1 ALLLAPADAWL
12 GAGPPADDPW
22 QWFLSRVPPF
32 WRAGGPRQAR
42 SRRAP
47 RVTGS
52 WPATVNGA
60 PGRAVAVSPSG
71 MRVATTG
78 RFEAGASVEVA
89 LALAGVQQV
98 RGRVQRCD
106 GRTIDPA
113 LDWPHDAGPQPIP
126 PDPLDP

>member
-1 ALLLAPADAWL
+1 WL
-12 GAGPPADDPW
+12 KRRYPLDDPW
-22 QWFLSRVPPF
+22 QWSLYVVTTF
-32 WRAGGPRQAR
+32 WRVSEPRQAR

-71 MRVATTG
+71 MRVATSG
-78 RFEAGASVEVA
+78 RFEVGASVEVA
-89 LALAGVQQV
+89 LELAGVQQV